1 MASIADLSFLQTCVI
16 CSCFLIKLFHQ
27 KIKQQISEDFGT
39 EIGHSS
45 CQSCMKY
52 VQPHTLDMQHYPYL
66 NDKKTKTL
74 FSSGQKSPEEIKRVE
89 IWLWLILCCFLLH
102 LVKCSILG
110 MSLFGGKL
118 CTQEDGTV
126 CTCSDQRNT
135 SIYCQCERANFD
147 SLIWSLVTVFQVT
160 PKPLSNSHS
169 YFFFLP
175 LVPFP
180 HFGWGSLAAT
190 LVMFSNSAQYF
201 Q

>member
-1 MASIADLSFLQTCVI
+1 MHDVRTTTHFR
-16 CSCFLIKLFHQ
+16 
-27 KIKQQISEDFGT
+27 
-39 EIGHSS
+39 
-45 CQSCMKY
+45 Y
-52 VQPHTLDMQHYPYL
+52 VALPIFKRQ
-66 NDKKTKTL
+66 KTKTL

-169 YFFFLP
+169 YFFFFLWCPSPILAGDP
-175 LVPFP
+175 LQPLLSCFP
-180 HFGWGSLAAT
+180 TVHSIFSDWLADSFGLQYS
-190 LVMFSNSAQYF
+190 VMFF
-201 Q
+201 F